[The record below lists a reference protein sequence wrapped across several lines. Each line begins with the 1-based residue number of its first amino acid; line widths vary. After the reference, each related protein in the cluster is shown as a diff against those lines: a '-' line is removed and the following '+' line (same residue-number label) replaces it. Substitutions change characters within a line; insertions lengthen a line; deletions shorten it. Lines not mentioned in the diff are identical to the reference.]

1 MTPTLENSDKLRCDV
16 RHNLSR
22 PRSDVED
29 VGAFLSECVATWIA
43 ARLHDRV
50 VEPAKIAETCQR
62 HVGAKVS
69 DHREEGWP
77 IVTFMLAGL
86 SGQAR
91 CLHGALTDWLD
102 QWQQATGRRI

>member
-1 MTPTLENSDKLRCDV
+1 MTLTLECFRELYRAERLNQ
-16 RHNLSR
+16 SR
-22 PRSDVED
+22 PRADIGD
-29 VGAFLSECVATWIA
+29 FDTFLSECVATWIA

-50 VEPAKIAETCQR
+50 VEPAMIAETCQR

-102 QWQQATGRRI
+102 QWQQTTGRRI

>member
-1 MTPTLENSDKLRCDV
+1 MTLTLERFRELYLAERLNQSP
-16 RHNLSR
+16 
-22 PRSDVED
+22 PRADIGD
-29 VGAFLSECVATWIA
+29 FDTFLSECVANWIA

-102 QWQQATGRRI
+102 QWQQTTGRRI